1 MKFFA
6 GVVLYNPPSS
16 TILLL
21 KALRSQGCVVHLFVN
36 ALPADLDISTYAD
49 LSDYMSF
56 KGENL
61 GLARALNV
69 IIDAFKASTSQYLF
83 LFDQDSRISDDYID
97 SMINEY
103 QSILSVDHS
112 IACLAPM
119 LIDIKHR
126 SRYAKNEFLGS
137 SQTINRAQAH
147 PTAATSGC
155 LFTKKSFS
163 TVGVMDENLFIDG
176 IDHDWCLRAWMSKCS
191 IYFSTKVAL
200 SHNMGDSFIKYGT
213 SLKPIHSNP
222 VRHYYIVRNSLYM
235 ILWKNFPIGWNL
247 LEGFKTIRRV
257 VGYPLLSGKKLLSLR
272 MVVLGILH
280 GILRRMGKL
289 SSVSH

>member
-1 MKFFA
+1 MKFLA

-16 TILLL
+16 TISLL
-21 KALRSQGCVVHLFVN
+21 KALRSQGCVVHVFIN
-36 ALPADLDISTYAD
+36 ALPADQDICAYAD

-61 GLARALNV
+61 GLARALNA
-69 IIDAFKASTSQYLF
+69 IIDVFKASTSQYLF

-119 LIDIKHR
+119 LVDIKDR
-126 SRYAKNEFLGS
+126 SRSAKNGILGS
-137 SQTINRAQAH
+137 SQTINTAQAH

-155 LFTKKSFS
+155 LFTQKSFS

-176 IDHDWCLRAWMSKCS
+176 IDHDWCLRAWMSKSS
-191 IYFSTKVAL
+191 IYFSNKVTL

-213 SLKPIHSNP
+213 LLKPIHSNP
-222 VRHYYIVRNSLYM
+222 IRHYYIVRNSIYM
-235 ILWKNFPIGWNL
+235 ILWKSFPAGWNL

-257 VGYPLLSGKKLLSLR
+257 IGYPLLSEKHFLSFR
-272 MVVLGILH
+272 MVILGILH
-280 GILRRMGKL
+280 GIFRQMGKL
-289 SSVSH
+289 PSHNH